1 MKVPYAIDGDQW
13 IGFDDERS
21 IRNKMQ
27 WIKDNGFAGAMVWT
41 VDMDDFTGT
50 MCGGNVK
57 YPLIGAMREELRGI
71 SRGKDAK
78 DVDWTKVAATLE
90 EVEEEI
96 EKPAPIKISATE
108 LINKVKPKLAVKQ
121 PASLAIDRNSTHILS
136 PLHNTIFTDFYFST
150 TTTSLL
156 LYDKLVAETAW
167 CRKIHT
173 RRYKRQPLHSRDLRF
188 CNSP

>member
-1 MKVPYAIDGDQW
+1 MLKNGAAYVWDDEMKVPYAIDGDQW

-90 EVEEEI
+90 VEEEV
-96 EKPAPIKISATE
+96 EKPAPIKISAAE
-108 LINKVKPKLAVKQ
+108 LINKVKPKLTVKK
-121 PASLAIDRNSTHILS
+121 PALLALDRSS
-136 PLHNTIFTDFYFST
+136 KYLHFLYKTTINLIIV
-150 TTTSLL
+150 LL
-156 LYDKLVAETAW
+156 QHVH
-167 CRKIHT
+167 RKSFVT
-173 RRYKRQPLHSRDLRF
+173 
-188 CNSP
+188 